1 MGFEGD
7 DTQVSTKARF
17 RYNSQLVQVTL
28 IGLVCFCCPGMF
40 NALAG
45 LGGGGQENPTAA
57 NNANTALYTTFA
69 IFGILGGG
77 IYNILGPRLTLA
89 SGCSTYVL
97 YAGSFLYYNHQQ
109 HQAFAIISGAVLG
122 IGAGFLW
129 AGEGAIVIS
138 YPPQHRKGTYISLFW
153 SVFNMGGVIGGLIPF
168 ILNYNRSEA
177 ASVNDGTN
185 IGIMCFMTAGTLL
198 SLSLLPPSK
207 VVRDDGTR
215 CTNIKYSKVSTEAVE
230 IGKLLF
236 NWKMLFIAPAA
247 WASNFVHSY
256 QFNIFQSRRKRG
268 FVGNGIVAAL
278 GTAIWAGGLAKQA
291 DDSEVLSR
299 YGGFYKGVQSA
310 GAAVAWHVDARKV
323 PLLTQ
328 LIVNWSFT
336 TVSYPLLVIKDDHK
350 GEEPSINPASMDN
363 NSKPV

>member
-1 MGFEGD
+1 
-7 DTQVSTKARF
+7 
-17 RYNSQLVQVTL
+17 
-28 IGLVCFCCPGMF
+28 MF

-122 IGAGFLW
+122 IGSGFLW

-230 IGKLLF
+230 IGKLFF

-247 WASNFVHSY
+247 WASNVVHSY
-256 QFNIFQSRRKRG
+256 QFNMWMGHS
-268 FVGNGIVAAL
+268 
-278 GTAIWAGGLAKQA
+278 
-291 DDSEVLSR
+291 
-299 YGGFYKGVQSA
+299 
-310 GAAVAWHVDARKV
+310 
-323 PLLTQ
+323 
-328 LIVNWSFT
+328 LI
-336 TVSYPLLVIKDDHK
+336 
-350 GEEPSINPASMDN
+350 
-363 NSKPV
+363 

>member
-1 MGFEGD
+1 
-7 DTQVSTKARF
+7 
-17 RYNSQLVQVTL
+17 
-28 IGLVCFCCPGMF
+28 MF

-122 IGAGFLW
+122 IGSGFLW

-168 ILNYNRSEA
+168 ILNHNRSEA
-177 ASVNDGTN
+177 ASVNDRTVR
-185 IGIMCFMTAGTLL
+185 I
-198 SLSLLPPSK
+198 LP
-207 VVRDDGTR
+207 
-215 CTNIKYSKVSTEAVE
+215 
-230 IGKLLF
+230 
-236 NWKMLFIAPAA
+236 
-247 WASNFVHSY
+247 FV
-256 QFNIFQSRRKRG
+256 
-268 FVGNGIVAAL
+268 
-278 GTAIWAGGLAKQA
+278 AIP
-291 DDSEVLSR
+291 
-299 YGGFYKGVQSA
+299 
-310 GAAVAWHVDARKV
+310 H
-323 PLLTQ
+323 
-328 LIVNWSFT
+328 
-336 TVSYPLLVIKDDHK
+336 H
-350 GEEPSINPASMDN
+350 
-363 NSKPV
+363 